1 MVPSENPEDPDKTY
15 SSWMNGHMY
24 QIDLCMYPV
33 CMYICTSTAGC
44 VFLDPVLHLNMKVR
58 INWWP

>member
-24 QIDLCMYPV
+24 QIDLCMYVV
-33 CMYICTSTAGC
+33 CSLCTSTAGC
-44 VFLDPVLHLNMKVR
+44 VFLDPRYHISEHVHLLPVS
-58 INWWP
+58 